1 VEAGNTVQDWASIAV
16 ALAALGFT
24 VGSFWWMNWRVGSL
38 TVPGAPSSFAGT
50 TQNGRLI
57 LLFPLVFYN
66 SGPVPYVVRDL
77 RLRFGDE
84 PDGPPLSYHRV
95 RSGISPS
102 HSELEDLSAAFP
114 VGGNEAVRMFCEFE
128 RTPIGREMTAGRHPL
143 ILEALTD
150 KRSAWQSLLSFD
162 LHLTLNAE
170 VAMPSTF
177 ISFRN
182 REEGDPDVGPHPAPQ
197 GESAV

>member
-1 VEAGNTVQDWASIAV
+1 V

-128 RTPIGREMTAGRHPL
+128 RTPIGREMSAGGIHSFS
-143 ILEALTD
+143 
-150 KRSAWQSLLSFD
+150 KRSL
-162 LHLTLNAE
+162 
-170 VAMPSTF
+170 
-177 ISFRN
+177 I
-182 REEGDPDVGPHPAPQ
+182 
-197 GESAV
+197 SAVLGNRFSRSISTSL